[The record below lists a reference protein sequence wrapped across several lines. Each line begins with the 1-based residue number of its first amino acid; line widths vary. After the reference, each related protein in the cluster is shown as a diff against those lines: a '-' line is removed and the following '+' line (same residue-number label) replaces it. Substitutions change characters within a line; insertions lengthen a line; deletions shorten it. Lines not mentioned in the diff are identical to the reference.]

1 MYSNITKGVAEEK
14 VSTSYMEKGTRI
26 LWRGEYIP

>member
-1 MYSNITKGVAEEK
+1 MYSNITKGAAEEE

-26 LWRGEYIP
+26 L